1 MNGFI
6 KFVVFVR
13 YIQNLNMT
21 WMQIILLIFILT
33 FLLLEMFIVFISLI
47 ADRRRAVKYMPIVLM
62 TIAIGVADIYA
73 GQIAEIIVNN
83 I

>member
-73 GQIAEIIVNN
+73 AQIAEIIVNN